1 MLTIFKN
8 RSLIDDFFNDSFF
21 NDNLTYNNNYRFYKT
36 DYGYSL
42 EMLVPGFNKENLSVE
57 LDDNKIFI
65 KGETKYEDD
74 TLMSELCK
82 SFISKK
88 FIIPHDVDTSKIDAD
103 ITDGV
108 LSIKLPFT
116 KKNKKKVIKLV

>member
-8 RSLIDDFFNDSFF
+8 RSLMDDFFNDSFF

-36 DYGYSL
+36 DDGYSL
-42 EMLVPGFNKENLSVE
+42 DMLVPGFNKENLSVE

-65 KGETKYEDD
+65 KGETKYEDN
-74 TLMSELCK
+74 TLMSELCN

-103 ITDGV
+103 VTDGV

-116 KKNKKKVIKLV
+116 KKSKKKVIKLV